1 MSTTPV
7 TDICLSRRYRFSA
20 SHRLYSDELSEADNR
35 AIFGKCANP
44 YGHGHDYV
52 LDVRVRGPLDVET
65 GRIVD
70 LDTLDTLVKEA
81 ILEPFEH
88 SNLNSDIPEFQ
99 SSLVPTTENLA
110 LVVERRLAAQW
121 KAKFSSLTAIERVK
135 LDRIRI
141 EETRR
146 NIFEVSST
154 NE

>member
-7 TDICLSRRYRFSA
+7 NDIRLSRRYRFSA
-20 SHRLYSDELSEADNR
+20 SHRLYSDELSEPENR

-44 YGHGHDYV
+44 FGHGHDYV
-52 LDVRVRGPLDVET
+52 LDVRVRGPLDPET

-81 ILEPFEH
+81 ILDPFEH
-88 SNLNSDIPEFQ
+88 SNLNVDIPEFQ

-110 LVVERRLAAQW
+110 IVVERRLAAQW
-121 KAKFSSLTAIERVK
+121 SSKFSSTPLEHVR
-135 LDRIRI
+135 LDRIKI

-146 NIFEVSST
+146 NIFEVSSSA
-154 NE
+154 